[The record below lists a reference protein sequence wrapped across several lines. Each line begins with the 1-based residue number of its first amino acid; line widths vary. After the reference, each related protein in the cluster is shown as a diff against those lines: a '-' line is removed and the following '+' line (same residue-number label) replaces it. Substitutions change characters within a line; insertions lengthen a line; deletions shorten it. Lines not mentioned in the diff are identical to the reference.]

1 MRYAASE
8 DLEDATKAKN
18 FAVRNCGSQFALSF
32 TRATFLGLSR
42 ERLGYANAGWCL
54 LVCAYGDGRN
64 YS

>member
-8 DLEDATKAKN
+8 DLEDVTKAKN

-42 ERLGYANAGWCL
+42 AFATRTPDG
-54 LVCAYGDGRN
+54 VCSFAHMETVEIIP
-64 YS
+64 